1 MDHEVLLP
9 TASEIPKSFQP
20 GHTHTYLT
28 FDISKDSLLFM
39 ILWAWNVMMSVLKTT
54 IPSDNKGHFLSK
66 LVIRRLLSSQ
76 NGQVYVNL
84 GDGRFL
90 GHAIGMSAVF
100 LPCAQFLRFSSRP
113 TTGRFRREGIDV
125 VFRMYR
131 QSGGWK
137 IIFHSKWTSE
147 TVNFLEAFVGV

>member
-1 MDHEVLLP
+1 MAWEWIMKFCYPLHQKYP
-9 TASEIPKSFQP
+9 KASSQVN
-20 GHTHTYLT
+20 LT

-66 LVIRRLLSSQ
+66 LEDYFPLKMVKSMWI
-76 NGQVYVNL
+76 L
-84 GDGRFL
+84 GMVDSWVTPSRCPLFFFCPARSFFASHL
-90 GHAIGMSAVF
+90 GPPQAE
-100 LPCAQFLRFSSRP
+100 L
-113 TTGRFRREGIDV
+113 RREGIDV

>member
-66 LVIRRLLSSQ
+66 LVIRDYFPLKMVKSMWI
-76 NGQVYVNL
+76 L
-84 GDGRFL
+84 GMVDFWVTPSGCPLF
-90 GHAIGMSAVF
+90 F